1 MEENLINLSDRI
13 FSDNY
18 DSLLQIVKQLNQLME
33 KSEENDSSKILDD
46 SIVKFNN
53 IINNNKKNLDL
64 MRKDINELFNKSDKS
79 AQSIIND
86 KEIKDDNGEYKGQ
99 IVNGLKNGKGI
110 YHYNNGD

>member
-1 MEENLINLSDRI
+1 MNENLINLKNRLL
-13 FSDNY
+13 SDNY

-46 SIVKFNN
+46 SIVKLNN

-86 KEIKDDNGEYKGQ
+86 KEIKDDNG
-99 IVNGLKNGKGI
+99 
-110 YHYNNGD
+110 